1 MYVDISVDS
10 NNGLRYITHFFKYSE
25 FADFGDG
32 GVEIVIPGRPVDG
45 NEIFTFDASQ
55 LRPKL
60 RTINT
65 NLNRQYIVPSLRS
78 FSNSPKV
85 FDNSRIDQK
94 RKVIHHSQHIL
105 TYIL

>member
-1 MYVDISVDS
+1 MEINFNPLAISKCPYNIFNS
-10 NNGLRYITHFFKYSE
+10 TE
-25 FADFGDG
+25 FADFGEG
-32 GVEIVIPGRPVDG
+32 GVEIVIPGRPIDG
-45 NEIFTFDASQ
+45 NEIFTFDTSQ

-78 FSNSPKV
+78 FSSSPKV

-94 RKVIHHSQHIL
+94 RKVMNDTSGDYSMISC
-105 TYIL
+105 

>member
-1 MYVDISVDS
+1 MNLHNYF
-10 NNGLRYITHFFKYSE
+10 LFSE
-25 FADFGDG
+25 FADFGEG

-78 FSNSPKV
+78 FSSSPKV

-94 RKVIHHSQHIL
+94 RKVIL
-105 TYIL
+105 NK